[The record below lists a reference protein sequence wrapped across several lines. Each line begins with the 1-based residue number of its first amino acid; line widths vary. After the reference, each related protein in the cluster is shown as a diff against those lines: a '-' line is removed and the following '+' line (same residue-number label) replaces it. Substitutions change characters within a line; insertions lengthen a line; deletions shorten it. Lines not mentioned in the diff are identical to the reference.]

1 MKKQHRRPR
10 RESPP
15 TTAAEGKLSAGAL
28 VEVEIERIVPG
39 GAGLGHA
46 DGHTLFVQL
55 AAPGDHVRARVERVR
70 GKVAFASVVEVIT
83 PSPARVEPP
92 CPYFGR
98 CGGCDFQQLTYEAQL
113 AAKVEII
120 RDCLRR
126 IARVEPPARIPIT
139 PSPAVWRYR
148 SRARWQH
155 DPVRQFLGYYE
166 LASHRVCDVAECPVV
181 LPEVQDKLSHL
192 RATLAAGGDFD
203 ETEEFQAVAGD
214 DGVSLL
220 PPLETDD
227 ARERFRDLAGER
239 YHFDADCF
247 FQINHALLEPLLA
260 EALKGTTVEPDTTG
274 ESKTTGESNTTGESK
289 TISESDATGE
299 SGMTGDTAALGGESN
314 ALSRESNAL
323 GETAVDLYCGVGL
336 FTLPLARRFARVA
349 AVEGNAAAT
358 GFARRNLAAAGL
370 TNASVH
376 TARVGEWLAA
386 HAPSLPPVDFL
397 LLDPP
402 RAGAEPEALNGILLL
417 RPRRIAYVSCDPAT
431 LARDLRALFDAG
443 YTLDSIRAFDM
454 FPQTHHVETVVHLTA
469 SAT

>member
-1 MKKQHRRPR
+1 MKV
-10 RESPP
+10 
-15 TTAAEGKLSAGAL
+15 GAT

-46 DGHTLFVQL
+46 DGYTFLVQL
-55 AAPGDHVRARVERVR
+55 AAPGDRVRARVERVR
-70 GKVAFASVVEVIT
+70 GKVAFASVSEVIK
-83 PSPARVEPP
+83 PSPVRIEPP

-113 AAKVEII
+113 EAKVEII

-126 IARVEPPARIPIT
+126 IARCDPPAEISIT

-181 LPEVQDKLSHL
+181 LPEVQAKLSHL
-192 RATLAAGGDFD
+192 RATLAAGELD

-220 PPLETDD
+220 PPLAADD
-227 ARERFRDLAGER
+227 ARERFRHLAGER
-239 YHFDADCF
+239 YRFNADCF
-247 FQINHALLEPLLA
+247 FQINHTLLEPLLA
-260 EALKGTTVEPDTTG
+260 EALG
-274 ESKTTGESNTTGESK
+274 
-289 TISESDATGE
+289 DAA
-299 SGMTGDTAALGGESN
+299 GDG
-314 ALSRESNAL
+314 
-323 GETAVDLYCGVGL
+323 AVDLYCGVGL
-336 FTLPLARRFARVA
+336 FTLPLARRFARVT

-358 GFARRNLAAAGL
+358 EFARLNLADAQL

-376 TARVGEWLAA
+376 TARVGDWLAG
-386 HAPSLPPVDFL
+386 HVQSLAPTDFL

-402 RAGAEPEALNGILLL
+402 RAGAEPEALAAIIAL

-443 YTLDSIRAFDM
+443 YALDSVRAFDM
-454 FPQTHHVETVVHLTA
+454 FPQTHHVETVVHLSA
-469 SAT
+469 SY